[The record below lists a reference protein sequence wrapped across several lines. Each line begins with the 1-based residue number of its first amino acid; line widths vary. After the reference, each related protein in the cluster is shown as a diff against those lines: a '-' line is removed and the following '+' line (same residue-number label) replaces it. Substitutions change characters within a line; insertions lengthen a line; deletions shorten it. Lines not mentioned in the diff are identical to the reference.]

1 MIPNLH
7 GDGRLCVTQSRPSTF
22 FDRTEV
28 PNVFFSTVVSP
39 DRIVTEPRTR
49 KLFGPNN
56 PPKHAITND
65 DPSDPNHPLGMKNT
79 LPSLLV
85 PPTRHTRCT
94 AGLHPHLAAAI
105 PDPRVFMAVLYSL
118 AAITPDTE
126 FGLSF
131 YDYFTEEERFAL
143 WRVASLREYLPK
155 MNSAPSRG
163 LSIDMAKPLM
173 RQLLGSAQEAVDGGE
188 VCAALR
194 FGHGEDTMPPS
205 VILEVADPYYDRE
218 DSAPIAATKSPYAG
232 HEAPA
237 QSGDRLLIPETART
251 HGSRRSSYDGSRA
264 FSATG

>member
-1 MIPNLH
+1 
-7 GDGRLCVTQSRPSTF
+7 
-22 FDRTEV
+22 
-28 PNVFFSTVVSP
+28 
-39 DRIVTEPRTR
+39 
-49 KLFGPNN
+49 
-56 PPKHAITND
+56 
-65 DPSDPNHPLGMKNT
+65 
-79 LPSLLV
+79 
-85 PPTRHTRCT
+85 
-94 AGLHPHLAAAI
+94 
-105 PDPRVFMAVLYSL
+105 MAVLYSL

-205 VILEVADPYYDRE
+205 VILEVADPTTTGRI
-218 DSAPIAATKSPYAG
+218 PHLLRRQNLPHAG

-237 QSGDRLLIPETART
+237 RSGDRLLIPETART
-251 HGSRRSSYDGSRA
+251 HGSPRSSYDGSRA

>member
-1 MIPNLH
+1 
-7 GDGRLCVTQSRPSTF
+7 
-22 FDRTEV
+22 
-28 PNVFFSTVVSP
+28 
-39 DRIVTEPRTR
+39 
-49 KLFGPNN
+49 
-56 PPKHAITND
+56 
-65 DPSDPNHPLGMKNT
+65 
-79 LPSLLV
+79 
-85 PPTRHTRCT
+85 
-94 AGLHPHLAAAI
+94 
-105 PDPRVFMAVLYSL
+105 MAVLYSL

-173 RQLLGSAQEAVDGGE
+173 RQLLGSAQETST
-188 VCAALR
+188 AARSVQRSASGTAKTRCRRASFSKWQTPTTTGRIPHLLR
-194 FGHGEDTMPPS
+194 RQNLPH
-205 VILEVADPYYDRE
+205 
-218 DSAPIAATKSPYAG
+218 AG

-237 QSGDRLLIPETART
+237 RSGDRLLIPETART

>member
-7 GDGRLCVTQSRPSTF
+7 GDGRLGVTQSRPSTF

-56 PPKHAITND
+56 PPE
-65 DPSDPNHPLGMKNT
+65 
-79 LPSLLV
+79 
-85 PPTRHTRCT
+85 
-94 AGLHPHLAAAI
+94 
-105 PDPRVFMAVLYSL
+105 Y
-118 AAITPDTE
+118 AITPDTE

-218 DSAPIAATKSPYAG
+218 DSAPIAATKSPAC
-232 HEAPA
+232 
-237 QSGDRLLIPETART
+237 RT
-251 HGSRRSSYDGSRA
+251 
-264 FSATG
+264 

>member
-1 MIPNLH
+1 
-7 GDGRLCVTQSRPSTF
+7 
-22 FDRTEV
+22 
-28 PNVFFSTVVSP
+28 
-39 DRIVTEPRTR
+39 
-49 KLFGPNN
+49 
-56 PPKHAITND
+56 
-65 DPSDPNHPLGMKNT
+65 
-79 LPSLLV
+79 
-85 PPTRHTRCT
+85 
-94 AGLHPHLAAAI
+94 
-105 PDPRVFMAVLYSL
+105 MAVLYSL

-143 WRVASLREYLPK
+143 WRVANLREYLPK

-188 VCAALR
+188 V
-194 FGHGEDTMPPS
+194 TMPLS

>member
-1 MIPNLH
+1 MLRRDPRPACLH
-7 GDGRLCVTQSRPSTF
+7 G
-22 FDRTEV
+22 
-28 PNVFFSTVVSP
+28 
-39 DRIVTEPRTR
+39 
-49 KLFGPNN
+49 
-56 PPKHAITND
+56 
-65 DPSDPNHPLGMKNT
+65 
-79 LPSLLV
+79 
-85 PPTRHTRCT
+85 
-94 AGLHPHLAAAI
+94 
-105 PDPRVFMAVLYSL
+105 YSL

-218 DSAPIAATKSPYAG
+218 DFRTYC
-232 HEAPA
+232 
-237 QSGDRLLIPETART
+237 GDKISRMPDMKPLPEVE
-251 HGSRRSSYDGSRA
+251 
-264 FSATG
+264 TGY

>member
-1 MIPNLH
+1 
-7 GDGRLCVTQSRPSTF
+7 
-22 FDRTEV
+22 
-28 PNVFFSTVVSP
+28 
-39 DRIVTEPRTR
+39 
-49 KLFGPNN
+49 
-56 PPKHAITND
+56 
-65 DPSDPNHPLGMKNT
+65 
-79 LPSLLV
+79 
-85 PPTRHTRCT
+85 
-94 AGLHPHLAAAI
+94 
-105 PDPRVFMAVLYSL
+105 MAVLYSL

-163 LSIDMAKPLM
+163 LSIDMAKPL
-173 RQLLGSAQEAVDGGE
+173 
-188 VCAALR
+188 
-194 FGHGEDTMPPS
+194 S
-205 VILEVADPYYDRE
+205 VILEVADAYYDRE
-218 DSAPIAATKSPYAG
+218 DSTPIAATKSPYAG

>member
-1 MIPNLH
+1 
-7 GDGRLCVTQSRPSTF
+7 
-22 FDRTEV
+22 
-28 PNVFFSTVVSP
+28 
-39 DRIVTEPRTR
+39 
-49 KLFGPNN
+49 
-56 PPKHAITND
+56 
-65 DPSDPNHPLGMKNT
+65 
-79 LPSLLV
+79 
-85 PPTRHTRCT
+85 
-94 AGLHPHLAAAI
+94 
-105 PDPRVFMAVLYSL
+105 MAVLYSL

-143 WRVASLREYLPK
+143 WRVANLREYLPK
-155 MNSAPSRG
+155 MNAAPSRG

-173 RQLLGSAQEAVDGGE
+173 RQLLGSAQEAIDGGE

-194 FGHGEDTMPPS
+194 FGHGEDTMPLS